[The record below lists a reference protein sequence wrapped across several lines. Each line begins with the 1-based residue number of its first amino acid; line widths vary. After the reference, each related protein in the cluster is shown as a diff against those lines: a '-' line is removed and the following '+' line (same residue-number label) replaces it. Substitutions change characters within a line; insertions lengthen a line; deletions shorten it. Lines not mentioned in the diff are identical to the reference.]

1 MIATEE
7 WWPLAKP
14 STNFVQLWLA
24 RAYLLYR
31 KQPQRLMN
39 VSEAISTIETL
50 GGYKFVRRY
59 KHFNLDTNRGET
71 AYVFTSA
78 NGQWEHDTTFD
89 CLGQLRFYARQ
100 FQYTHRNR

>member
-1 MIATEE
+1 MIVIEA
-7 WWPLAKP
+7 WLPLAKP

-31 KQPQRLMN
+31 KQPQRPMK

-50 GGYKFVRRY
+50 GGYKFSRRY
-59 KHFNLDTNRGET
+59 RYWNGDTNRNET
-71 AYVFTSA
+71 CYVFTSA
-78 NGQWEHDTTFD
+78 NGQWPHDTTFD
-89 CLGQLRFYARQ
+89 CLRQLRFYARQ